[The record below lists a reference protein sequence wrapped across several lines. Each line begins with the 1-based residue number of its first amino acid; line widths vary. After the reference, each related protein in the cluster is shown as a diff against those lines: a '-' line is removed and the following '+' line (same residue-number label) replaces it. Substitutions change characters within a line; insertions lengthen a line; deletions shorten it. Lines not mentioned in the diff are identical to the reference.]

1 MKYRIKQLRI
11 VLNDVLYVSKQTGT
25 TNKKVTILLAIFASN
40 LTAILDIAIIL
51 ILTLFFTG
59 EFETFR
65 TIELAINF
73 LDNNMF
79 LLPLVIIVRFSSKLF
94 QNYLIK
100 TLEVTVMKNLKVNV
114 MTQIFKEKDFQ
125 LQMHFF
131 TLIKLQHMYH
141 FFILR

>member
-1 MKYRIKQLRI
+1 MKYRIKQLRK
-11 VLNDVLYVSKQTGT
+11 VLSDVLYVSKQTGT

-94 QNYLIK
+94 S
-100 TLEVTVMKNLKVNV
+100 
-114 MTQIFKEKDFQ
+114 
-125 LQMHFF
+125 
-131 TLIKLQHMYH
+131 KL
-141 FFILR
+141 LN

>member
-1 MKYRIKQLRI
+1 MKYRIKQLRK
-11 VLNDVLYVSKQTGT
+11 VLSDVLYVSKQTGT

-114 MTQIFKEKDFQ
+114 MTQIFKEKIFQ

-131 TLIKLQHMYH
+131 TLIKLQHTYH